1 MRKEYDFSTAKRAQE
16 VPHLAKLQEEAAK
29 GKTRITIYLDDD
41 VVSWFKAKANEVGG
55 NYQTM
60 INKEL
65 KRIISDDKPLKEI
78 IKEAIREELQKAA

>member
-1 MRKEYDFSTAKRAQE
+1 MRKEYDFSTAKRAQD
-16 VPHLAKLQEEAAK
+16 VPHLAKLQEEAAT

-41 VVSWFKAKANEVGG
+41 IVSWFKTKANEVGG

-60 INKEL
+60 INREL

-78 IKEAIREELQKAA
+78 IREAIREELKNAA

>member
-1 MRKEYDFSTAKRAQE
+1 MRKEYDFSTAKRAQD

-41 VVSWFKAKANEVGG
+41 VVSWFKTKASEVGG

-60 INKEL
+60 INREL

-78 IKEAIREELQKAA
+78 IREAIREELKSAA

>member
-1 MRKEYDFSTAKRAQE
+1 MRKEYDFRTAKRARE

-29 GKTRITIYLDDD
+29 RKTRITIYLDDD
-41 VVSWFKAKANEVGG
+41 VVSWFKAKANEVGE

>member
-1 MRKEYDFSTAKRAQE
+1 MGIEFDSSKTAANLKKHGVSFQ
-16 VPHLAKLQEEAAK
+16 EAAK